1 MRWIFLLTGCISFGL
16 QLKAQDTVHLSLPEV
31 LKMAETNYPRLKASR
46 YGLEASKINIK
57 LQHQTIIPQFDATYQ
72 ANLATHNNVSGMWV
86 PQYVLPISGPP
97 SPENDYGPVTGSAA
111 SLLLQ
116 WDPGVFGQRK
126 SNINLAV
133 AASQTFLSKNE
144 EEIFVHKL
152 KVSGQYI
159 DIIYVQQLRSLYE
172 ENIHISEN
180 QLKQVKI
187 LTGTGLRP
195 GVDTALIQ
203 AELSRTRIEWLK
215 IKNSLTAGL
224 SSLQESL
231 ATDSVIINKDTS
243 FYTSLPQ
250 QLVSD
255 TVEHPLIKASRLS
268 IEENKVKRTS
278 ISKLT
283 APRMSVWGTTYARG
297 SGVTYNGMIKTFDG
311 FSLNRFNY
319 GIGAQLIIPLL
330 KYAEVKTRL
339 QQQDWLIKSE
349 QEKFNQVSLSLK
361 EQRKLAETTYL
372 NVLSVVQETP
382 TQVHAAEYA
391 FKAMQIRY
399 TNGLVNYID
408 LLQTQTNLLRAKI
421 ELSKSRAELWKA
433 LLYKAAVYGDLNL
446 FINQVK

>member
-1 MRWIFLLTGCISFGL
+1 MRWIFLLTGCVFFWP
-16 QLKAQDTVHLSLPEV
+16 QLKAQDTVRLSLPEV

-46 YGLEASKINIK
+46 YGLEASKTNIK
-57 LQHQTIIPQFDATYQ
+57 LQQQAIIPQLDAAYQ
-72 ANLATHNNVSGMWV
+72 ADLATHNNISGMWV
-86 PQYVLPISGPP
+86 AQYVLPISGPP
-97 SPENDYGPVTGSAA
+97 SSENNYSPVTGSAA

-116 WDPGVFGQRK
+116 WDPGIFGQRK

-152 KVSGQYI
+152 KVSGRYI
-159 DIIYVQQLRSLYE
+159 DIAYVQQLLRLYE

-187 LTGTGLRP
+187 LTGTGLKP

-215 IKNSLTAGL
+215 IKNSLAASL

-231 ATDSVIINKDTS
+231 ATDSVIISKDTS

-255 TVEHPLIKASRLS
+255 TVEHPLIKAARLS
-268 IEENKVKRTS
+268 IEENKIKRFS

-283 APRMSVWGTTYARG
+283 APRVSVWGTTYARG
-297 SGVTYNGMIKTFDG
+297 SGVNYNGMIKTFDG

-319 GIGAQLIIPLL
+319 GVGAQLIIPLL
-330 KYAEVKTRL
+330 KYTEVKTRL

-349 QEKFNQVSLSLK
+349 QEKFNQVSLSLR
-361 EQRKLAETTYL
+361 EQRKLAETTFL
-372 NVLSVVQETP
+372 NALSIVHETP
-382 TQVHAAEYA
+382 VQVHAAGYA

-421 ELSKSRAELWKA
+421 ELSKSQAELWKA
-433 LLYKAAVYGDLNL
+433 LLYKAAVYGDLSL
-446 FINQVK
+446 FVNQVN

>member
-1 MRWIFLLTGCISFGL
+1 MRWIFLLTGCVFFWP
-16 QLKAQDTVHLSLPEV
+16 QLKAQDTVLLSLPEV

-46 YGLEASKINIK
+46 YGLEASKTNIK
-57 LQHQTIIPQFDATYQ
+57 LQQQAIIPQLDAAYQ
-72 ANLATHNNVSGMWV
+72 ADLATHNNISGMWV
-86 PQYVLPISGPP
+86 AQYVLPISGPP
-97 SPENDYGPVTGSAA
+97 SSENNYSPITGSAA

-116 WDPGVFGQRK
+116 WDPGIFGQRK

-144 EEIFVHKL
+144 EEVFVHKL

-159 DIIYVQQLRSLYE
+159 DLAYVQQLLKLYE
-172 ENIHISEN
+172 ENMHISEA

-187 LTGTGLRP
+187 LTSTGLKP

-215 IKNSLTAGL
+215 IKNSLAAGL

-231 ATDSVIINKDTS
+231 ATDSVIISKDTS

-250 QLVSD
+250 QLASD
-255 TVEHPLIKASRLS
+255 TVEHPLIKAARLS
-268 IEENKVKRTS
+268 IEENKIKRFS

-283 APRMSVWGTTYARG
+283 APRVSIWGTTYARG
-297 SGVTYNGMIKTFDG
+297 SGVNYNGIIKTFDG

-319 GIGAQLIIPLL
+319 GVGAQLIIPLL
-330 KYAEVKTRL
+330 KYTEVKTRL

-349 QEKFNQVSLSLK
+349 QEKFNQVSLSLR
-361 EQRKLAETTYL
+361 EQRKLAETAFL
-372 NVLSVVQETP
+372 NALSVVHETP
-382 TQVHAAEYA
+382 VQVHAAGYA

-421 ELSKSRAELWKA
+421 ELSKSQAEVWKA

-446 FINQVK
+446 FVNQVK